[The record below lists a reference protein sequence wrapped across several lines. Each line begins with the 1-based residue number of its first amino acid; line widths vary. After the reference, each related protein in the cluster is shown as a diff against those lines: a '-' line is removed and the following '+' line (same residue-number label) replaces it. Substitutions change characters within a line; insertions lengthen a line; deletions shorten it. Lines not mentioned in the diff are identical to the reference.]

1 MNVPLGAIA
10 VVTILFTIP
19 GSTNPGL
26 QPREARRSI
35 DWAGTSA
42 LCGWLGPLLL
52 ALTWVRQSGWSA
64 PLILGLLIA
73 SAMLLVVFLL
83 VESRAKEPLLS
94 LNLFRDPHCAG
105 MLQHCAHGEQ
115 PLWGCGLSSPLPSGR
130 AWRFQG
136 ALGASAT
143 VSGVIFALYIV
154 ATMAASVI
162 GGRLL
167 SRIEWHR
174 PLAISGAGLTAIGL
188 FLLSRMDGGTA
199 QLEVL
204 RNAIICGIGFGVL
217 MPTYEVLVQ
226 NEAPAGTM
234 GVATGITQFSRAV
247 GGAIALALFGTMLL
261 TLYHARMNSLF
272 PPDATR
278 ELRLAFDD
286 PLKLAFTKPNL
297 QAAAFGVA
305 NARSVLQSLV
315 EGARVGL
322 MSALQSIFV
331 ASSAALAVSCALNM
345 LIGRPPKQEQTGRR
359 A

>member
-1 MNVPLGAIA
+1 VNVPLSAIA

-19 GSTNPGL
+19 GSTLPGL
-26 QPREARRSI
+26 QPCETRRSV

-52 ALTWVRQSGWSA
+52 ALTWVSRSGWSA
-64 PLILGLLIA
+64 PLILALLIA
-73 SAMLLVVFLL
+73 SALLLAVFLL
-83 VESRAKEPLLS
+83 VESRVKEPLLS
-94 LNLFRDPHCAG
+94 LKLFRNRRIALVCFNIVLMGSGLYGVAVY
-105 MLQHCAHGEQ
+105 L
-115 PLWGCGLSSPLPSGR
+115 PLFL
-130 AWRFQG
+130 QG

-143 VSGVIFALYIV
+143 VSGVIFALYIF

-162 GGRLL
+162 GGRWL
-167 SRIEWHR
+167 SHIGWHR

-204 RNAIICGIGFGVL
+204 RNAIISGIGFGVL

-226 NEAPAGTM
+226 NVAPAGTM

-247 GGAIALALFGTMLL
+247 GGAIALALFGTILL

-297 QAAAFGVA
+297 QAAVFGVA
-305 NARSVLQSLV
+305 NAQSVLRTLV

-322 MSALQSIFV
+322 MSALRSIFM
-331 ASSAALAVSCALNM
+331 AGSAALALSCVLNV
-345 LIGRPPKQEQTGRR
+345 LIGRPPAQDNG
-359 A
+359 